1 MLVVAWDRSNADRNN
16 MNGSGAG
23 GGQPFPAPTRTPRVR
38 LRPRQSA
45 RIAVDGAW
53 WPRTDNLTAELHDL
67 VAAVTPRLGHVAR
80 VAYDWNALSIA
91 QDAIDA
97 PDGIDISG
105 PEPGQADGVLRL
117 ISVGGARMSLSVIA
131 PGSESEAA
139 EEGIRAAVDS

>member
-1 MLVVAWDRSNADRNN
+1 

-23 GGQPFPAPTRTPRVR
+23 QPFAAPTRTPRVR

-53 WPRTDNLTAELHDL
+53 WPHTDNLTTELHEL
-67 VAAVTPRLGHVAR
+67 VSAVTPRLGHVAR

-91 QDAIDA
+91 QDAIDP

-105 PEPGQADGVLRL
+105 PEPGQAAGVLRL
-117 ISVGGARMSLSVIA
+117 ISVGGSRMSLLVVA
-131 PGSESEAA
+131 PGSETETA
-139 EEGIRAAVDS
+139 EENIRAVLDS